1 MNPETYIKKLQKLER
16 ELMAAERSQNYAKGI
31 EIEAQIEDIR
41 TEAMALRQKAMERVQ
56 RANEVGR
63 ECQSLLNRI
72 DAIRQ
77 KDFNKYA

>member
-1 MNPETYIKKLQKLER
+1 MNPDTYIKKLHKLER
-16 ELMAAERSQNYAKGI
+16 DLISADRSNDHLKSI
-31 EIEAQIEDIR
+31 EIEAEIDGIR
-41 TEAMALRQKAMERVQ
+41 NEAMASRQKAMERVQ
-56 RANEVGR
+56 RANQVGR

>member
-16 ELMAAERSQNYAKGI
+16 ELISAERSDDYRKTYKIGAEIDGI
-31 EIEAQIEDIR
+31 R
-41 TEAMALRQKAMERVQ
+41 NEAMASRQKAMERVE
-56 RANEVGR
+56 RANKVGR

-72 DAIRQ
+72 DAINQ